1 MPRKSVNTTEEIKKT
16 SLIKPKIEEADI
28 SMLDVTEQKK
38 DTVMTGLTDAEVQKR
53 IEAGQ
58 VNNYVAKKG
67 KSIARICVDNIFTF
81 FNMLYLAITIM
92 LCLAHSWTDMFYLL
106 IVIPNLGIGIF
117 QEIKAKVT
125 IDKLS
130 LITASS
136 ATVLRNG
143 EEVHI
148 ATNEVVLDDIVLL
161 KAGDQIYSDSIV
173 VDGVVEAN
181 ESLLTGEADA
191 ITKKEGDALFSG
203 SFISSGS
210 CKARIDHVGKDN
222 YIEKLA
228 SEAKKHEAPK
238 SELLKTLK
246 IIIRVVGF
254 IIIPLGAFTM
264 WRAFGNA
271 AGDNW
276 YEKFLVAVPRTA
288 AVILGMI
295 PSGLFLLTSVA
306 LFKGVLNLARR
317 KTLVQELYCI
327 ETLARVDILC
337 LDKTGTITDGT
348 MHVVDCIEVKN
359 PTDYTI
365 REIVGSMMS
374 AFTETN
380 ATSDALIRYFDT
392 NKVLVPVNVSPF
404 SSKRKYSAV
413 TFKDPETN
421 SSIGTFYLGAPEFVL
436 TDQYEKVKSKVERFA
451 SQGCRV
457 IVLGHTNTMLK
468 EGQTPKAVK
477 AVALIVIQDHIRD
490 EAYKTIDYFKQN
502 DVDVKVISGDNP
514 ITVSEIARRAGVANA
529 NRYISLEGMTDEEV
543 ADIAFEYTVF
553 GRVTPV
559 QKKILVQA
567 FKAQKK
573 TVAMTGDGVN
583 DILALKEADCSI
595 AMASGSDATKYVSQ
609 LVLLD
614 SNFASMPQVV
624 AEGRRVINNIQRTSS
639 LFLLKTMFVILLT
652 IMYLFL
658 GEFVR
663 PNFSYPFWKPSM
675 LMLIEIFIVG
685 VPAAALAIQPNHE
698 KVKGHFIKNVMKVV
712 LPAALTIIIAHAVL
726 YLLVRFN
733 AFELEERMFDSIA
746 VIITTIVCLF
756 VLFEQCKPW
765 TWWKIVMYVG
775 FTSIVIIAFALSMH
789 GYSIAAEQGLLDNIE
804 SAKGFAISIYKYVR
818 VNNLSGNNH
827 AYFLLLICFGF
838 GSFYLLNAFK
848 KMMEPKERKIR
859 NPYRKQI

>member
-1 MPRKSVNTTEEIKKT
+1 MVKKSTETIEKKKVVNNKTEEV
-16 SLIKPKIEEADI
+16 DI
-28 SMLDVTEQKK
+28 QMIDVTEPE
-38 DTVMTGLTDAEVQKR
+38 DNDLLNGLSTSEVNKR

-67 KSIARICVDNIFTF
+67 KSIPRIIVDNVFTF
-81 FNMLYLAITIM
+81 FNMLYLGITIM
-92 LCLAHSWTDMFYLL
+92 LCIAHSWSDMFYLF
-106 IVIPNLGIGIF
+106 IVIPNLAIGIY
-117 QEIKAKVT
+117 QEIKAKIT

-130 LITASS
+130 LITAPQ
-136 ATVLRNG
+136 ATVIRDG
-143 EEVHI
+143 VEQHI
-148 ATNEVVLDDIVLL
+148 PTNEIVLDDIVIL
-161 KAGDQIYSDSIV
+161 KAGDQIYSDAIV
-173 VDGVVEAN
+173 VDGVIEAN
-181 ESLLTGEADA
+181 ESLLTGESDA
-191 ITKKEGDALFSG
+191 ITKKNGDSLFSG
-203 SFISSGS
+203 SFVSSGT

-228 SEAKKHEAPK
+228 SEAKKHDAPK

-246 IIIRVVGF
+246 IIIKVVGF
-254 IIIPLGAFTM
+254 IIIPLGALTM
-264 WRAFGNA
+264 YLEVQKLASESLTLW
-271 AGDNW
+271 
-276 YEKFLVAVPRTA
+276 EKIIEAVPKTS

-306 LFKGVLNLARR
+306 LFVGVLNLAKR
-317 KTLVQELYCI
+317 KTLVQEIYCI

-359 PTDYTI
+359 PTDFTI
-365 REIVGSMMS
+365 REIIGSMMS
-374 AFTETN
+374 AFSETN

-392 NKVLVPVNVSPF
+392 NKVLTPVNIVPF
-404 SSKRKYSAV
+404 SSKRKFSAV
-413 TFKDPETN
+413 SFKDPETN
-421 SSIGTFYLGAPEFVL
+421 NSVGTFYLGAPEFVL
-436 TDQYEKVKSKVERFA
+436 TDQYEKLKSKVERFA

-457 IVLGHTNTMLK
+457 IVLGHTNTGLK
-468 EGQTPKAVK
+468 EGQTPKNVK

-529 NRYISLEGMTDEEV
+529 NRYISLEGMSDEEV
-543 ADIAFEYTVF
+543 AEIAFEYTVF

-559 QKKILVQA
+559 QKRVLVQA

-639 LFLLKTMFVILLT
+639 LFLLKTMAVILLT
-652 IMYLFL
+652 IIYLLL
-658 GEFVR
+658 GKFVK
-663 PNFSYPFWKPSM
+663 PFYTYPFAKPSM
-675 LMLIEIFIVG
+675 LMLIEIFAVG
-685 VPAAALAIQPNHE
+685 IPAAVLALQPNHE
-698 KVKGHFIKNVMKVV
+698 KVKGKFFANVMKTVI
-712 LPAALTIIIAHAVL
+712 PAALTIIVCHGVL
-726 YLLVRFN
+726 YTLVSLGVFPLAAELFN
-733 AFELEERMFDSIA
+733 TIA
-746 VIITTIVCLF
+746 IIITNIVFLF

-765 TWWKIVMYVG
+765 TWWKIVMYVV
-775 FTSIVIIAFALSMH
+775 FSAITVVAYILSMA
-789 GYSIAAEQGLLDNIE
+789 GSFNGAVFEYVKAE
-804 SAKGFAISIYKYVR
+804 
-818 VNNLSGNNH
+818 NLKTDNH
-827 AYFLLLICFGF
+827 AFFLLLACFAL
-838 GSFYLLNAFK
+838 GSYYILQAFK
-848 KMMEPKERKIR
+848 KMLATKPKKIR

>member
-1 MPRKSVNTTEEIKKT
+1 MARKSVKTTEEIKTNTNK
-16 SLIKPKIEEADI
+16 SEEVEIK
-28 SMLDVTEQKK
+28 MTDVTEPENDMTK
-38 DTVMTGLTDAEVQKR
+38 TGLSAAEVQKR

-67 KSIARICVDNIFTF
+67 KSIPRIIVDNVFTF
-81 FNMLYLAITIM
+81 FNMLYLAITVM
-92 LCLAHSWTDMFYLL
+92 LCIAHAWTDMFYLA

-117 QEIKAKVT
+117 QEIKAKLT

-130 LITASS
+130 LITAPQ
-136 ATVLRNG
+136 ATVIRDSA
-143 EEVHI
+143 EMHI
-148 ATNEVVLDDIVLL
+148 PTNEVVLDDIVVL
-161 KAGDQIYSDSIV
+161 KAGDQIYSDAIV
-173 VDGVVEAN
+173 VDGLIEAN
-181 ESLLTGEADA
+181 ESLLTGESDA

-203 SFISSGS
+203 SFVSSGT

-228 SEAKKHEAPK
+228 SEAKKHAAPK
-238 SELLKTLK
+238 SELLKTLRV
-246 IIIRVVGF
+246 IIKVVGF
-254 IIIPLGAFTM
+254 IIIPLGALTM
-264 WRAFGNA
+264 YIEVDKLGKMDGVTLTLW
-271 AGDNW
+271 
-276 YEKFLVAVPRTA
+276 EKIIEAVPKTS

-306 LFKGVLNLARR
+306 LFVGVLNLAKR
-317 KTLVQELYCI
+317 KTLVQEIYCI
-327 ETLARVDILC
+327 ETLARVDVLC

-359 PTDYTI
+359 PTDYTV

-374 AFTETN
+374 AFSETN

-392 NKVLVPVNVSPF
+392 NKVLTPVNVIPF
-404 SSKRKYSAV
+404 SSKRKFSAV
-413 TFKDPETN
+413 TFKEPDSN

-457 IVLGHTNTMLK
+457 IVLGHTNSGLK
-468 EGQTPKAVK
+468 EGQSPKNVK
-477 AVALIVIQDHIRD
+477 AVALIVIQDHIRE

-502 DVDVKVISGDNP
+502 DVEVKVISGDNP

-559 QKKILVQA
+559 QKKVLVQA

-595 AMASGSDATKYVSQ
+595 AMASGSDATKYISQ

-652 IMYLFL
+652 IMYLLL
-658 GEFVR
+658 GKFVA
-663 PNFSYPFWKPSM
+663 PFYTYPFAKPSM
-675 LMLIEIFIVG
+675 LMLIEIFAVG
-685 VPAAALAIQPNHE
+685 IPAAVLALQPNHE
-698 KVKGHFIKNVMKVV
+698 KVKGKFFINVMKTVI
-712 LPAALTIIIAHAVL
+712 PAALTIIVCHAILYALVAIPNAEQPIFGLNPAQFNTIA
-726 YLLVRFN
+726 
-733 AFELEERMFDSIA
+733 I
-746 VIITTIVCLF
+746 IITNTVFLF
-756 VLFEQCKPW
+756 VLFEQCRPW
-765 TWWKIVMYVG
+765 TWWKIVMYVV
-775 FTSIVIIAFALSMH
+775 FSAIMVVAYILSM
-789 GYSIAAEQGLLDNIE
+789 A
-804 SAKGFAISIYKYVR
+804 SAFNGFIFNYVQA
-818 VNNLSGNNH
+818 VNLNTPNH
-827 AYFLLLICFGF
+827 AYMLLLLCFAL
-838 GSFYLLNAFK
+838 GSFYILGAFK
-848 KMMEPKERKIR
+848 KLFKSKTRKVR

>member
-1 MPRKSVNTTEEIKKT
+1 MARKSVKTTEDIKKNANVQT
-16 SLIKPKIEEADI
+16 EEVELKVD
-28 SMLDVTEQKK
+28 DVTEPKENNILS
-38 DTVMTGLTDAEVQKR
+38 GLSANEVQKR
-53 IEAGQ
+53 IDAGQ

-67 KSIARICVDNIFTF
+67 KSIPRIFVDNIFTF
-81 FNMLYLAITIM
+81 FNMLYLAITVL
-92 LCLAHSWTDMFYLL
+92 LCLAHAWTDMFYLF
-106 IVIPNLGIGIF
+106 IVIPNLAIGIY

-130 LITASS
+130 LITAPQ
-136 ATVLRNG
+136 ATVIRNG
-143 EEVHI
+143 EEVNI
-148 ATNEVVLDDIVLL
+148 PTNEVVLDDIVIL
-161 KAGDQIYSDSIV
+161 KSGDQIYSDSV
-173 VDGVVEAN
+173 VVEGMIEAN
-181 ESLLTGEADA
+181 ESLLTGESDA
-191 ITKKEGDALFSG
+191 ISKKEGDPLYSG
-203 SFISSGS
+203 SFVSSGT

-238 SELLKTLK
+238 SELLRTLK
-246 IIIRVVGF
+246 IIIKVVGF
-254 IIIPLGAFTM
+254 IIIPLGALTM
-264 WRAFGNA
+264 YIEIQKLTEGNLTL
-271 AGDNW
+271 W
-276 YEKFLVAVPRTA
+276 EKIIEAVPRTS

-306 LFKGVLNLARR
+306 LFVGVLNLAKR
-317 KTLVQELYCI
+317 KTLVQEIYCI

-348 MHVVDCIEVKN
+348 MHVVDCVEVKN
-359 PTDYTI
+359 PTDFTV

-374 AFTETN
+374 AFEETN

-392 NKVLVPVNVSPF
+392 NKVLTPTNIIPF
-404 SSKRKYSAV
+404 SSKRKFSAV
-413 TFKDPETN
+413 TFKDPDSN
-421 SSIGTFYLGAPEFVL
+421 ASVGTFYLGAPEFVL
-436 TDQYEKVKSKVERFA
+436 TDQYEKVKEKVERFA

-457 IVLGHTNTMLK
+457 IVLGHTSGALK
-468 EGQTPKAVK
+468 EGQTPRNVK
-477 AVALIVIQDHIRD
+477 AVALIVIQDHIRE

-529 NRYISLEGMTDEEV
+529 SRYISLEGMTDEEV
-543 ADIAFEYTVF
+543 TDIAFEYTVF

-559 QKKILVQA
+559 QKKILVKA

-595 AMASGSDATKYVSQ
+595 AMASGSDATKYISQ

-652 IMYLFL
+652 IMYLLL
-658 GEFVR
+658 GKFVA
-663 PNFSYPFWKPSM
+663 PYYTYPFAKPSM
-675 LMLIEIFIVG
+675 LMLIEIFAVG
-685 VPAAALAIQPNHE
+685 IPAAALAIQPNHE
-698 KVKGHFIKNVMKVV
+698 KVKGKFFINVLKTVT
-712 LPAALTIIIAHAVL
+712 PAALTIIVCHGIL
-726 YLLVRFN
+726 YALVSFGIFN
-733 AFELEERMFDSIA
+733 LSQDQFNSIA
-746 VIITTIVCLF
+746 IIITNIVFLF

-765 TWWKIVMYVG
+765 TWWKIVMYV
-775 FTSIVIIAFALSMH
+775 VFALIMAAAYVLSMTMAFN
-789 GYSIAAEQGLLDNIE
+789 GKIFEFVQAVSLKTE
-804 SAKGFAISIYKYVR
+804 
-818 VNNLSGNNH
+818 NH
-827 AYFLLLICFGF
+827 AYMLLLLCFTL
-838 GSFYLLNAFK
+838 GSFYILQTFK
-848 KMMEPKERKIR
+848 KLFKAKPKKVR

>member
-1 MPRKSVNTTEEIKKT
+1 MARKSTKKTEEIKENINKT
-16 SLIKPKIEEADI
+16 EEVDI
-28 SMLDVTEQKK
+28 QMVDVTEPEVS
-38 DTVMTGLTDAEVQKR
+38 DIVNGLSSAQVQKR
-53 IEAGQ
+53 KEAGQ

-67 KSIARICVDNIFTF
+67 KSIARIFVDNIFTF

-106 IVIPNLGIGIF
+106 IVIPNLAIGIF
-117 QEIKAKVT
+117 QEIKAKLT

-130 LITASS
+130 LITAPQ
-136 ATVLRNG
+136 AMVIRDGVENY
-143 EEVHI
+143 V
-148 ATNEVVLDDIVLL
+148 ATNEVVIDDIVIL
-161 KAGDQIYSDSIV
+161 KAGDQIYSDAVV
-173 VDGVVEAN
+173 VDGIIEAN
-181 ESLLTGEADA
+181 ESLLTGESDA
-191 ITKKEGDALFSG
+191 ITKKEGDPLYSG
-203 SFISSGS
+203 SFVSSGT
-210 CKARIDHVGKDN
+210 CKAKIDHVGKDN

-228 SEAKKHEAPK
+228 SEAKKHGAPK

-264 WRAFGNA
+264 WIEMGKSAEPT
-271 AGDNW
+271 W
-276 YEKFLVAVPRTA
+276 YAKFVEAIPKTSAV
-288 AVILGMI
+288 VLGMI
-295 PSGLFLLTSVA
+295 PSGLFLLTSIA
-306 LFKGVLNLARR
+306 LFVGVLNLAKR
-317 KTLVQELYCI
+317 KTLVQEIYCI
-327 ETLARVDILC
+327 ETLARVDVLC

-359 PTDYTI
+359 PTDFTI
-365 REIVGSMMS
+365 REIIGSMMS
-374 AFTETN
+374 AFEDTN

-392 NKVLVPVNVSPF
+392 NKVLTPTNIIPF
-404 SSKRKYSAV
+404 SSKRKFSAV
-413 TFKDPETN
+413 TFKDPESN
-421 SSIGTFYLGAPEFVL
+421 SSVGTFYLGAPEFVL

-457 IVLGHTNTMLK
+457 IVLGHTNSGLK
-468 EGQTPKAVK
+468 EGQSPKNVK

-502 DVDVKVISGDNP
+502 DVEVKVISGDNP

-529 NRYISLEGMTDEEV
+529 SRYISLEGMTDEEV

-559 QKKILVQA
+559 QKKVLVQA

-652 IMYLFL
+652 LMYLFL
-658 GEFVR
+658 GKFVA
-663 PNFSYPFWKPSM
+663 PNFTYPFWKPSM
-675 LMLIEIFIVG
+675 LMLIEIFAVG
-685 VPAAALAIQPNHE
+685 VPATVLAIQPNHE
-698 KVKGHFIKNVMKVV
+698 KVKGRFFKNVMKTVI
-712 LPAALTIIIAHAVL
+712 PAALTIIVIHALL
-726 YLLVRFN
+726 YTLVSLHV
-733 AFELEERMFDSIA
+733 FELEERTFDTIA
-746 VIITTIVCLF
+746 VIITNIICLF
-756 VLFEQCKPW
+756 VLFEQCRPW

-775 FTSIVIIAFALSMH
+775 FSALTFVAFVISMI
-789 GYSIAAEQGLLDNIE
+789 GSAAEVT
-804 SAKGFAISIYKYVR
+804 GFKEFIFQYVQA
-818 VNNLSGNNH
+818 VNLSGNNH
-827 AYFLLLICFGF
+827 AYFLLLICFAFASYYILG
-838 GSFYLLNAFK
+838 LFK
-848 KMMEPKERKIR
+848 KLFATKPKKIR

>member
-1 MPRKSVNTTEEIKKT
+1 MARTSVKKT
-16 SLIKPKIEEADI
+16 ENAEMKKPIATTKSEEVNVETI
-28 SMLDVTEQKK
+28 DVTEPIENNI
-38 DTVMTGLTDAEVQKR
+38 DTGLTSAQVQKR

-67 KSIARICVDNIFTF
+67 KSIGRIFFDNIFTF
-81 FNMLYLAITIM
+81 FNMLYLVITVM
-92 LCLAHSWTDMFYLL
+92 LVLAHSWTDMFYLL
-106 IVIPNLGIGIF
+106 VVIPNLIIGIY

-130 LITASS
+130 LITAPQ
-136 ATVLRNG
+136 ATVLRDG
-143 EEVHI
+143 VETHI
-148 ATNEVVLDDIVLL
+148 ATNEVVLDDIIIL
-161 KAGDQIYSDSIV
+161 KSGDQIYSDSVV
-173 VDGVVEAN
+173 VDGIVEAN

-191 ITKKEGDALFSG
+191 ITKKEGDPLYSG
-203 SFISSGS
+203 SFISSGT
-210 CKARIDHVGKDN
+210 CKARIEHVGKDN

-228 SEAKKHEAPK
+228 SEAKKHGTPK

-246 IIIRVVGF
+246 IIIKVVGF
-254 IIIPLGAFTM
+254 IIIPLGVFTM
-264 WRAFGNA
+264 WTEMNKSGVSDLWDQFIYATP
-271 AGDNW
+271 
-276 YEKFLVAVPRTA
+276 KTA

-306 LFKGVLNLARR
+306 LFVGVLNLAKR
-317 KTLVQELYCI
+317 KTLVQEIYCI

-365 REIVGSMMS
+365 REIIGSMMS
-374 AFTETN
+374 SFEETN

-392 NKVLVPVNVSPF
+392 NKVLTPVSIIPF
-404 SSKRKYSAV
+404 SSKRKFSAV
-413 TFKDPETN
+413 TFKNPDNNT
-421 SSIGTFYLGAPEFVL
+421 SVGTFYLGAPEFVL
-436 TDQYEKVKSKVERFA
+436 TDQYEKVKGKVERFA

-457 IVLGHTNTMLK
+457 IVLGHTTGTLK
-468 EGQTPKAVK
+468 EGQSPKNVK

-502 DVDVKVISGDNP
+502 DVEIKVISGDNP

-529 NRYISLEGMTDEEV
+529 SRCISLEGMSDDEV
-543 ADIAFEYTVF
+543 AEIAFEYTVF
-553 GRVTPV
+553 GRVTPA
-559 QKKILVQA
+559 QKKVLVQA
-567 FKAQKK
+567 LKAQKK

-624 AEGRRVINNIQRTSS
+624 AEGRRVINNIQRTSA

-658 GEFVR
+658 GKFTSLH
-663 PNFSYPFWKPSM
+663 FTYPFWKPSM
-675 LMLIEIFIVG
+675 LMLIEIFAVG
-685 VPAAALAIQPNHE
+685 VPATALAIQPNHE
-698 KVKGHFIKNVMKVV
+698 KVKGKFFINVMKTVI
-712 LPAALTIIIAHAVL
+712 PAALTIIIAHAVL
-726 YLLVRFN
+726 YLLVSIHVFN
-733 AFELEERMFDSIA
+733 LEEKAFDTIA
-746 VIITTIVCLF
+746 VIITTIICMF
-756 VLFEQCKPW
+756 VLFDQCKPW
-765 TWWKIVMYVG
+765 AWWKIVMYVG
-775 FTSIVIIAFALSMH
+775 FASLIFAAFIISMT
-789 GYSIAAEQGLLDNIE
+789 GSAADT
-804 SAKGFAISIYKYVR
+804 GFGAVVFQYVQA
-818 VNNLSGNNH
+818 VDLSGNNN
-827 AYFLLLICFGF
+827 AYILLLICFAF
-838 GSFYLLNAFK
+838 ASYNLLVSLKRLFTK
-848 KMMEPKERKIR
+848 KPKKIR